1 MKQGEL
7 RTTLATAVLLGLVF
21 SGLASAQVSRA
32 QVRGLVTD
40 SSGGAVP
47 DATVTLGNV
56 NTGVNTIRK
65 TSSTGLY
72 IFDLVNPGN
81 YTVSVKAAGF
91 PEFLQP
97 AFQVQSGGDVTINAV
112 LNVGELQQ
120 TVTVN
125 ETAGAIEF
133 NSANNDLTID
143 TKMANDTPRL
153 DRNPFKLTLIEPQ
166 AVNTRGEVQ
175 PYNSWSANS
184 VDLGGGTNLKNELA
198 LDGIPLGIGQKVA
211 YVPNTDAVQ
220 ESIVSI
226 NGVDAENGHSAGGTI
241 DVTTKSGT
249 NEWHGSAFYLGRY
262 PWLSAKSDRTQNV
275 LASTRQNMYGGTF
288 GNPIIKNKLFNF
300 FSLEE
305 WRVNTPGTFNH
316 TVPTTA
322 EKGGDFSHSLNADG
336 SLRTIYDPFSTMVNG
351 SAVTR
356 APFSGNIIPGSRFD
370 PSAAALMNEYWE
382 PNKPGN

>member
-1 MKQGEL
+1 M
-7 RTTLATAVLLGLVF
+7 TTLVSAVLLGLILS
-21 SGLASAQVSRA
+21 SGAWAQVSRA

-40 SSGGAVP
+40 SSQAAVP
-47 DATVTLGNV
+47 DATVTLANV
-56 NTGVNTIRK
+56 NTGVKTVRK
-65 TSSTGLY
+65 TSNTGLY
-72 IFDLVNPGN
+72 VFDLVNPGN
-81 YTVSVKAAGF
+81 YTVSVQAEGF

-97 AFQVQSGGDVTINAV
+97 SFQVQSGGDVTINAV
-112 LNVGELQQ
+112 LNVGTLEQ

-166 AVNTRGEVQ
+166 AINTRGEVQ

-262 PWLSAKSDRTQNV
+262 SSCCGRNRSRRACR
-275 LASTRQNMYGGTF
+275 R
-288 GNPIIKNKLFNF
+288 F
-300 FSLEE
+300 FQ
-305 WRVNTPGTFNH
+305 TG
-316 TVPTTA
+316 
-322 EKGGDFSHSLNADG
+322 
-336 SLRTIYDPFSTMVNG
+336 
-351 SAVTR
+351 
-356 APFSGNIIPGSRFD
+356 
-370 PSAAALMNEYWE
+370 
-382 PNKPGN
+382 

>member
-1 MKQGEL
+1 MKQG
-7 RTTLATAVLLGLVF
+7 RFMTTLVSAVLLGLILS
-21 SGLASAQVSRA
+21 SGAWAQVSRA

-40 SSGGAVP
+40 SSQAAVP
-47 DATVTLGNV
+47 DATVTLANV
-56 NTGVNTIRK
+56 NTGVKTVRK
-65 TSSTGLY
+65 TSNTGLY
-72 IFDLVNPGN
+72 VFDLVNPGN
-81 YTVSVKAAGF
+81 YTVSVQAEGF

-97 AFQVQSGGDVTINAV
+97 SFQVQSGGDVTINAV
-112 LNVGELQQ
+112 LNVGTLEQ

-166 AVNTRGEVQ
+166 AINTRGEVQ

-262 PWLSAKSDRTQNV
+262 SSCCGRNRSRRACR
-275 LASTRQNMYGGTF
+275 R
-288 GNPIIKNKLFNF
+288 F
-300 FSLEE
+300 FQ
-305 WRVNTPGTFNH
+305 TG
-316 TVPTTA
+316 
-322 EKGGDFSHSLNADG
+322 
-336 SLRTIYDPFSTMVNG
+336 
-351 SAVTR
+351 
-356 APFSGNIIPGSRFD
+356 
-370 PSAAALMNEYWE
+370 
-382 PNKPGN
+382 

>member
-1 MKQGEL
+1 MTIL
-7 RTTLATAVLLGLVF
+7 VSAVLLGLIL
-21 SGLASAQVSRA
+21 SGGAWAQVSRA

-40 SSGGAVP
+40 SSQAAVP
-47 DATVTLGNV
+47 DATVTLANV
-56 NTGVNTIRK
+56 NTGVKTVRK
-65 TSSTGLY
+65 TSNTGLY
-72 IFDLVNPGN
+72 VFDLVNPGN
-81 YTVSVKAAGF
+81 YTVSVQAEGF

-97 AFQVQSGGDVTINAV
+97 SFQVQSGGDVTINAV
-112 LNVGELQQ
+112 LNVGTLEQ

-166 AVNTRGEVQ
+166 AINTRGEVQ

-262 PWLSAKSDRTQNV
+262 SSCCGRNRSRRACR
-275 LASTRQNMYGGTF
+275 R
-288 GNPIIKNKLFNF
+288 F
-300 FSLEE
+300 FQ
-305 WRVNTPGTFNH
+305 TG
-316 TVPTTA
+316 
-322 EKGGDFSHSLNADG
+322 
-336 SLRTIYDPFSTMVNG
+336 
-351 SAVTR
+351 
-356 APFSGNIIPGSRFD
+356 
-370 PSAAALMNEYWE
+370 
-382 PNKPGN
+382 